1 MKKLL
6 VATTVAMA
14 LSATA
19 HAADS
24 TAQLKVQG
32 VLTNDACT
40 PDLSGGV
47 TIDFGTYF
55 VDTLSSTATN
65 QLGHKD
71 TTLSITCSSPTKVS
85 WTIEDNVGGAATDID
100 ILSAGFSGGNVY
112 AGGGAEFN
120 HFGVGKTAGGVNIG
134 AYAVSINKNAS
145 TADGTT
151 QTVIESVNTNTDAV
165 TGWTKFFAAG
175 VFDYARTDTQYSLSL
190 ATPVQPIAV
199 TNAVFPLR
207 IALAVENTTTLAITD
222 DTPIAGQATITLHY
236 L

>member
-40 PDLSGGV
+40 PTLSGGG

-55 VDTLSSTATN
+55 VDSLSSTDVN

-71 TTLSITCSSPTKVS
+71 TTLSIACSSPTKVAWS
-85 WTIEDNVGGAATDID
+85 VEDNVGDAVDID
-100 ILSAGFSGGNVY
+100 IINSGFSGGTVY
-112 AGGGAEFN
+112 GGGVAVDA
-120 HFGVGKTAGGVNIG
+120 HFGVGKTAGGVAIG
-134 AYAVSINKNAS
+134 SYAIAIDKHNA
-145 TADGTT
+145 TADGVTKSVTYTITDGETWT
-151 QTVIESVNTNTDAV
+151 QFFKSGTYDYVRVNP
-165 TGWTKFFAAG
+165 
-175 VFDYARTDTQYSLSL
+175 YQYSVGDG
-190 ATPVQPIAV
+190 TDGDVPIAF
-199 TNAVFPLR
+199 TNAVFPMR
-207 IALAVENTTTLAITD
+207 IALAVEKTSTLAITD
-222 DTPIAGQATITLHY
+222 DTPISGQATITLHY

>member
-6 VATTVAMA
+6 IATTVAMT
-14 LSATA
+14 LSTAA
-19 HAADS
+19 HAVES
-24 TAQLKVQG
+24 TAQLQVKG

-40 PDLSGGV
+40 PTLSGGV
-47 TIDFGTYF
+47 SIDFGTYF
-55 VDTLSSTATN
+55 VDSLSSTEIN

-71 TTLSITCSSPTKVS
+71 TTLSITCSSPAKVS
-85 WTIEDNVGGAATDID
+85 WTIEDNVGGAADIN

-112 AGGGAEFN
+112 SGSGSEFN

-145 TADGTT
+145 TADGTV
-151 QTVIESVNTNTDAV
+151 QKVIESINTNTDAIQ
-165 TGWTKFFAAG
+165 GWTKFFEAT
-175 VFDYARTDTQYSLSL
+175 VYDYARTDNQYSLSL

-207 IALAVENTTTLAITD
+207 IALAVEKTSTLAITD
-222 DTPIAGQATITLHY
+222 NTPIEGQATITLHY